1 MTCAT
6 RQLPAVW
13 PDRRNDTQH
22 LNLNQMN
29 PLKNPDAEACA
40 QSIAAVMH
48 DKVKRQEL
56 FSAYLNDHPEI
67 KKWEGHAIGN
77 RAVWLGR
84 EAAYAQHNQAMEKA
98 LA

>member
-1 MTCAT
+1 
-6 RQLPAVW
+6 
-13 PDRRNDTQH
+13 
-22 LNLNQMN
+22 MN
-29 PLKNPDAEACA
+29 PLKNQDAEACA
-40 QSIAAVMH
+40 QAIALVIH

-56 FSAYLNDHPEI
+56 FSAYLDAHPEL
-67 KKWEGHAIGN
+67 KKWEGSAIGN